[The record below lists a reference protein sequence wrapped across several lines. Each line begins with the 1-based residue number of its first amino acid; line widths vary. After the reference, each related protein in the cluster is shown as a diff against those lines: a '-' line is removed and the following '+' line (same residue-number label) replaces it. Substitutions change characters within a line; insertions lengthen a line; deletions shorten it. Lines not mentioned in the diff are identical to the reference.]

1 MSPAHRR
8 RPHEDIEQWF
18 ETLCCG
24 GCQAARLL
32 SWSVDPDALSF
43 ADEKDRPQHGVS
55 VGEHIAVVHC
65 DYFKRRVEQPDKLTY
80 CAARRSG

>member
-1 MSPAHRR
+1 
-8 RPHEDIEQWF
+8 
-18 ETLCCG
+18 
-24 GCQAARLL
+24 
-32 SWSVDPDALSF
+32 VNPDALSF

-65 DYFKRRVEQPDKLTY
+65 DYFKRRVEQPDRLTY